1 MKDKGKTKKQVLSIL
16 VELRQRIAEL
26 ERVEAERKWAVEQK
40 FRMEGLREQIE
51 ELKRGLT

>member
-1 MKDKGKTKKQVLSIL
+1 MKNENKAKKRVANRL

-26 ERVEAERKWAVEQK
+26 EKVEAERKRALEQK
-40 FRMEGLREQIE
+40 FKMEGLREQIE

>member
-1 MKDKGKTKKQVLSIL
+1 MKDKGKTKKQVSSIL

-26 ERVEAERKWAVEQK
+26 EKVEAERKRVLEQK

-51 ELKRGLT
+51 ELKRRLT

>member
-26 ERVEAERKWAVEQK
+26 ERVEAERKRALEQK
-40 FRMEGLREQIE
+40 FKMEGLREQIE
-51 ELKRGLT
+51 ELKRRLT

>member
-1 MKDKGKTKKQVLSIL
+1 MKDKGKTKKQVSSIL

-26 ERVEAERKWAVEQK
+26 EKVEAERKWALEQK

-51 ELKRGLT
+51 ELKRRLT